1 MESAERID
9 LLDAAA
15 FALASHAGQ
24 TRKGSGAPYACH
36 LLQVAGLVLEHGGDA
51 AQAAAGFLHDV
62 VEDCG
67 VAVEE
72 LEGRF
77 GREVAHI
84 VAACSDLLPGDTPD
98 AKSPWLERKRSYLT
112 ALRAAPHD
120 VLLVVGCDK
129 LDNLRSLLADLEAD
143 GTPVFDRFN
152 GTPEQT
158 LWYYR
163 EVGVLLAATPHVR
176 VRAELERLCER
187 LVGWVGR
194 RSGP

>member
-1 MESAERID
+1 MEAAERKQ

-36 LLQVAGLVLEHGGDA
+36 LLQVAGLVLEHGGDTT
-51 AQAAAGFLHDV
+51 QAAAGFLHDV

-67 VAVEE
+67 VAVDE
-72 LEGRF
+72 LERRF
-77 GREVAHI
+77 GHDVARI
-84 VAACSDLLPGDTPD
+84 VAACTDLLPGDTP
-98 AKSPWLERKRSYLT
+98 AVKSPWLERKRGYLGG
-112 ALRAAPHD
+112 LSEAPQR

-143 GTPVFDRFN
+143 GISVFDRFN
-152 GTPEQT
+152 GSSEQT

-163 EVGVLLAATPHVR
+163 EVGTLLAATPHVR
-176 VRAELERLCER
+176 AHADLERLCER
-187 LVGWVGR
+187 LTVWVEL
-194 RSGP
+194 RSGA